1 MQTPAAI
8 ERAAL
13 ERVRLNEKEICDRM
27 EKVLD
32 GNPLAAEPNEQR
44 LVARLQT
51 KASLSREEAMAVADG
66 VHRLAQADSAD
77 RTNGRGKRRAKRRRA
92 AGTNGEAV
100 MARIMLPTNSGGAER
115 IYGSTIDFVGIAF
128 LQRGCKAARAVA
140 RVAFRDGRAQGSGV
154 MVSDRLFLTN
164 NHVIPSA
171 EAAAQF
177 CIEFDYELDPAD
189 RPLGISRFAFAP
201 GDLFIT
207 DGTDDLDYTLIA
219 VGSRLSGPKE
229 LSGFGWCALNNKGDK
244 HALGEVANI
253 VQHPDGRY
261 KEVVLREN
269 RLVNRLDTVLH
280 YVADTEPGSSGSPV
294 FNNEWRMIALHHWGA
309 PWRQQTDAKGRRLPS
324 EVNEG
329 IRVSAIVSELLQR
342 QVELGAPQRQLLKR
356 ALELGNAELDPPDAP
371 EQNGNGHSTMPS
383 ARLNADGVV
392 TWQVPFELSV
402 RLPWQTPPP
411 PPPPAVTTVTDAVD
425 AIPLLEATLKPSKNY
440 ENRSGYKPAFITG
453 FTVDLPKLSAAH
465 KEIAAKNKQA
475 DAGDDPFE
483 LKYHHFSV
491 VMNGKRRL
499 AFYTACNI
507 DGSRSK
513 HVDRKTGVVT
523 RLEPDD
529 PGLEALIADA
539 EGAEASETWFDDDR
553 LDPGD
558 FAGKDV
564 YEKQV
569 VDGFPSGM
577 GRTLRMF
584 QRGHL
589 VRRMDPAWG
598 TDNQALVADADTFHW
613 TNACPQVGFFNMGLA
628 KSLNVPGTGG
638 GRLWRAIE
646 NYVLRNA
653 VADKERVSVFTGPVF
668 RNNDRKFR
676 SIKIPGLFWKIVA
689 WADDG
694 ELRSAAMIADQRPV
708 IKVFPEAMGDLSEAF
723 ADQAD
728 LNKVKDFLTT
738 VKKIEELTGL
748 KFSADVKA
756 GDINAG
762 AHESMTLVRELD
774 AIELRPRRRT
784 GRSRRNHEAR
794 I

>member
-1 MQTPAAI
+1 MQQTPAGI
-8 ERAAL
+8 ERAAQ
-13 ERVRLNEKEICDRM
+13 ERVRLSEKQICDRM
-27 EKVLD
+27 EKILD
-32 GNPLAAEPNEQR
+32 GNPLAAEPSEQR

-66 VHRLAQADSAD
+66 VQRLAQVQSSTGRAKGKRAAT
-77 RTNGRGKRRAKRRRA
+77 TNGKDA
-92 AGTNGEAV
+92 
-100 MARIMLPTNSGGAER
+100 MARVMVAKAAGAER

-128 LQRGCKAARAVA
+128 LQRGFRAARAVA

-154 MVSDRLFLTN
+154 MISDRLFLTN
-164 NHVIPSA
+164 NHVISSA
-171 EAAAQF
+171 DAAGQF
-177 CIEFDYELDPAD
+177 CVEFDYELDPAD
-189 RPLGISRFAFAP
+189 RPLGISRFAFSP
-201 GDLFIT
+201 SDFFIT

-229 LSGFGWCALNNKGDK
+229 LSSFGWCGLNNKGDK

-294 FNNEWRMIALHHWGA
+294 FNNEWRMIALHHWGG
-309 PWRQQTDAKGRRLPS
+309 PWRQQTDPKGRPLPS
-324 EVNEG
+324 DVNEG
-329 IRVSAIVSELLQR
+329 IRISAIVSELAQR
-342 QVELGAPQRQLLKR
+342 QSELGASQRQLLKR
-356 ALELGNAELDPPDAP
+356 ALEMGAAEQEPPETP
-371 EQNGNGHSTMPS
+371 EQNGNGHGTSPI

-402 RLPWQTPPP
+402 RLPWQTPPVA
-411 PPPPAVTTVTDAVD
+411 PALPTVATVTETVD
-425 AIPLLEATLKPSKNY
+425 SMPLLEAALKPSKNF

-453 FTVDLPKLSAAH
+453 FTVDLPKLSPAQ
-465 KEIAAKNKQA
+465 KQIAAKNKQA

-499 AFYTACNI
+499 AFFTACNI
-507 DGSRSK
+507 DGSRAK
-513 HVDRKTGVVT
+513 HVDRKTGAVT
-523 RLEPDD
+523 KLDPDD
-529 PGLEALIADA
+529 PALESLTADA
-539 EGAEASETWFDDDR
+539 EGAEASESWFDDDR
-553 LDPGD
+553 LDPTE

-564 YEKQV
+564 YEKQK
-569 VDGFPSGM
+569 VDGFPNGM

-598 TDNQALVADADTFHW
+598 TDNQALVADADTFHF
-613 TNACPQVGFFNMGLA
+613 TNACPQVGFFNMGQA
-628 KSLNVPGTGG
+628 KSLNVPKSGG

-668 RNNDRKFR
+668 ANNDRKYR
-676 SIKIPGLFWKIVA
+676 TIKIPGRFWKIVI
-689 WADDG
+689 WSDDG

-708 IKVFPEAMGDLSEAF
+708 ITVFPEAMGDLSEAF
-723 ADQAD
+723 ADEAD
-728 LNKVKDFLTT
+728 LSKVKDFLTT

-748 KFSADVKA
+748 KFDAEVKA

-762 AHESMTLVRELD
+762 THESMTLVQDLES
-774 AIELRPRRRT
+774 IELRPRRRK
-784 GRSRRNHEAR
+784 RR
-794 I
+794 

>member
-1 MQTPAAI
+1 MQTPAGI
-8 ERAAL
+8 ERAAQ
-13 ERVRLNEKEICDRM
+13 ERVRLSEKLICDRM
-27 EKVLD
+27 EKILD
-32 GNPLAAEPNEQR
+32 GNPLAAEPNDQR

-66 VHRLAQADSAD
+66 VRRIAQTQTRA
-77 RTNGRGKRRAKRRRA
+77 NGRGKRTGR
-92 AGTNGEAV
+92 TNGKATMTRV
-100 MARIMLPTNSGGAER
+100 LGPAKNGGAER

-128 LQRGCKAARAVA
+128 LQRGFRAARAVA

-154 MVSDRLFLTN
+154 MISDRLFLTN

-171 EAAAQF
+171 DAASQF

-189 RPLGISRFAFAP
+189 RPLGTSRFALTPADFF
-201 GDLFIT
+201 LT

-219 VGSRLSGPKE
+219 VGPRLSGPRE
-229 LSGFGWCALNNKGDK
+229 LASYGWCVLNNKGDK

-294 FNNEWRMIALHHWGA
+294 FNNEWRMIALHHWGG
-309 PWRQQTDAKGRRLPS
+309 PWREQTDPKGRPLPS

-329 IRVSAIVSELLQR
+329 IRVSAIVSELAQR
-342 QVELGAPQRQLLKR
+342 QAELGTSQRQLLKR
-356 ALELGNAELDPPDAP
+356 ALDLGVAEQDPPDVP
-371 EQNGNGHSTMPS
+371 EQNGNGHATTPI

-402 RLPWQTPPP
+402 RLPWQPPTPPLP
-411 PPPPAVTTVTDAVD
+411 PSATTVTDTVD
-425 AIPLLEATLKPSKNY
+425 SVPLLEATIKPSKNY
-440 ENRSGYKPAFITG
+440 DNRSGYKPAFITG
-453 FTVDLPKLSAAH
+453 FTVDLPKLSPAQ
-465 KEIAAKNKQA
+465 KQLAAKNKQA
-475 DAGDDPFE
+475 EPGDDPFE

-491 VMNGKRRL
+491 VMNAKRRL
-499 AFYTACNI
+499 AFFTACNI
-507 DGSRSK
+507 DGNRSK
-513 HVDRKTGVVT
+513 HVNRKTGQVT
-523 RLEPDD
+523 ELDADD
-529 PGLEALIADA
+529 PALESLMADA
-539 EGAEASETWFDDDR
+539 EGAEASEQWFDDDR
-553 LDPGD
+553 LDPGQ
-558 FAGKDV
+558 FAGKDI
-564 YEKQV
+564 YDKQK
-569 VDGFPSGM
+569 VDGFASGM

-598 TDNQALVADADTFHW
+598 TDNQALLADADTFHF
-613 TNACPQVGFFNMGLA
+613 TNACPQVGFFNMGQA
-628 KSLNVPGTGG
+628 GQLNVPKSGG
-638 GRLWRAIE
+638 GKLWRAIE

-653 VADKERVSVFTGPVF
+653 VADKQRVSSFTGPVF
-668 RNNDRKFR
+668 ATNDRKFR
-676 SIKIPGLFWKIVA
+676 SIKIPGRFWKIVV
-689 WADDG
+689 WSDEG

-708 IKVFPEAMGDLSEAF
+708 ITVFPEAMGDLSEAF

-738 VKKIEELTGL
+738 VKKIEQLTGL
-748 KFSADVKA
+748 KFDADVKA

-762 AHESMTLVRELD
+762 SHESMRLVHDLES
-774 AIELRPRRRT
+774 IELRPRRRK
-784 GRSRRNHEAR
+784 RR
-794 I
+794 